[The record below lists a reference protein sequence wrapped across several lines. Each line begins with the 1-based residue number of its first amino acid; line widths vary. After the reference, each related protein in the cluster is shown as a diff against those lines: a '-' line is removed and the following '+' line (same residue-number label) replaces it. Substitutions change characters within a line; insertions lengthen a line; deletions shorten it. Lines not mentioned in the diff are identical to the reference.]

1 MKNFVKMCPNNF
13 VGTAATIKKKQDRF
27 FKNQKNPK
35 IYNFIAFQKFLINN
49 SVNKLDLLTPQNLY
63 HT

>member
-13 VGTAATIKKKQDRF
+13 VGTAATIKENKIDF
-27 FKNQKNPK
+27 FKNQKNTK
-35 IYNFIAFQKFLINN
+35 IYNFIAFQKFLISN
-49 SVNKLDLLTPQNLY
+49 SDNKLDLLTPQNLY